1 MRELVVSNTEYYI
14 NKSLNFIENN
24 TRISGTYVI
33 FQEFLTND
41 EVDIGSN
48 RSPVV
53 NLHPISPSDSS
64 TSPHESN
71 KITTY
76 PRVKFTAAKTEVP
89 VLSRRNEV
97 LRRSKWVTGAPE
109 REGDSS
115 GGFSREHCQTR
126 RWVSRTASRT
136 QEFIVGRGRDIDQSR
151 PGVDNSVRR
160 GGQRRRCVC
169 DRGNVNPPVE
179 RVWGYRALGEVRK
192 RSAVL
197 GSVNAA
203 EGELAILVIVVGT

>member
-89 VLSRRNEV
+89 VLSRRNEI
-97 LRRSKWVTGAPE
+97 LRRSKWVAGAPK
-109 REGDSS
+109 REVTVPVGLV
-115 GGFSREHCQTR
+115 EN
-126 RWVSRTASRT
+126 TAKP
-136 QEFIVGRGRDIDQSR
+136 DD
-151 PGVDNSVRR
+151 
-160 GGQRRRCVC
+160 
-169 DRGNVNPPVE
+169 
-179 RVWGYRALGEVRK
+179 
-192 RSAVL
+192 
-197 GSVNAA
+197 GSVVPPAA
-203 EGELAILVIVVGT
+203 LRNLL